1 MTLVRCVMYENQSCV
16 AARCVHHKY
25 FGLPSSFTPR
35 RLYTGVCVSNVYILT
50 SEFCVS
56 LQ

>member
-1 MTLVRCVMYENQSCV
+1 MTLVRCVMYKNQSCV
-16 AARCVHHKY
+16 AARCVYHKY